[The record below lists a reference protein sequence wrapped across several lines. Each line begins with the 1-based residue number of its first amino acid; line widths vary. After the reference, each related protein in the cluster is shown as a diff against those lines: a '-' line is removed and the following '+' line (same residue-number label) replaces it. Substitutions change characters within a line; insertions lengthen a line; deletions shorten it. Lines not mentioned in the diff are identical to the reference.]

1 MRLLKTILVLI
12 ISSLILANC
21 GINLETKNKSQ
32 DSSKENLEEKLILV
46 SSELPLLEKELI
58 IYELIEQNDKK
69 ITSQLIKSQYSNA
82 MNLYYINLN
91 QLDEL
96 ELVEMINRKKI
107 TGDKLL
113 TLIKEART
121 VEVFISLYNTYL
133 KENTEPS
140 AFFKSGIFQNT
151 NNDEVY
157 ERMALDTK
165 NNITVEE
172 FLIEKGNEKV
182 ITSIVSKSKH
192 ESVLNSIINKTKNDP
207 IILKEFMNNS
217 NVSILQCR
225 EIIRN
230 NSALI
235 TQNSDAEILDSIN
248 KNNSCKNTIETCTY
262 TEIDKDEP
270 YNVCDKGN
278 IFSIKK
284 CYKLYSENPVRLY
297 FMNEDKKWIKY
308 NETYLVNNDSNCSKE
323 FPVGLKA
330 DSSNP
335 RIGQNQIKIE
345 IFNPNRSAY
354 EEDFWRVVT
363 ALKIN

>member
-1 MRLLKTILVLI
+1 MRLSKSIVILI
-12 ISSLILANC
+12 ISSLIVANC
-21 GINLETKNKSQ
+21 GARIEPQNKSQ
-32 DSSKENLEEKLILV
+32 ESNRENLEEKFNLI
-46 SSELPLLEKELI
+46 SSDIPVLEKELI
-58 IYELIEQNDKK
+58 IYELIERNDKE
-69 ITSQLIKSQYSNA
+69 ITSKLIRSQYSNA
-82 MNLYYINLN
+82 MNLYYLNLN
-91 QLDEL
+91 QLDNVD
-96 ELVEMINRKKI
+96 LVEIINRKKI

-113 TLIKEART
+113 TLIKEARNI
-121 VEVFISLYNTYL
+121 EVFISLYKTYL

-140 AFFKSGIFQNT
+140 AFLKSDIFQNT
-151 NNDEVY
+151 DNEEVY
-157 ERMALDTK
+157 ESMALDTK
-165 NNITVEE
+165 NNISVEE

-192 ESVLNSIINKTKNDP
+192 ESVLNKIIYKTKNDP
-207 IILKEFMNNS
+207 IILKAFMNNS
-217 NVSILQCR
+217 NVGILQCR

-230 NSALI
+230 NSAII

-248 KNNSCKNTIETCTY
+248 RNNSCKNIIETCTY
-262 TEIDKDEP
+262 TEIYDET
-270 YNVCDKGN
+270 YKECEKGN

-297 FMNEDKKWIKY
+297 YMNEDKKWIKY
-308 NETYLVNNDSNCSKE
+308 NETYLVNNDRNCSKE

-345 IFNPNRSAY
+345 IFNPNRKAY
-354 EEDFWRVVT
+354 EEDYWQVVT